1 MASNR
6 LRNASALAE
15 LPSVLVLYR
24 CPSLIGQHQ
33 NVCEHSAPRV
43 VFDAVAPQVLRF
55 LSVLR
60 GANARAG
67 EAFALREICRIL
79 ATR

>member
-1 MASNR
+1 MIIIP
-6 LRNASALAE
+6 LAGLGE
-15 LPSVLVLYR
+15 QSV
-24 CPSLIGQHQ
+24 
-33 NVCEHSAPRV
+33 NEASAPRV

-67 EAFALREICRIL
+67 EAYALRY
-79 ATR
+79 